1 MDEQRIR
8 EIVRE
13 EIAAHKEQPEIIGLT
28 MEQKEVIAQ
37 FFELIKLKPTI

>member
-13 EIAAHKEQPEIIGLT
+13 EIAAHKEQPEIIGLSD
-28 MEQKEVIAQ
+28 EKKQIIADY
-37 FFELIKLKPTI
+37 LKLKPTI